1 MKRHAFIATAMLL
14 GISTSVAAQDGRPE
28 GMSEQ
33 DWANFQ
39 LRYHSNPTPPPVT
52 ISPTSLDWIP
62 PTVDEYEETDTYPG
76 LANGIKAPVLVR
88 TANAADWFVDG
99 KVYRHP
105 YSYIMKVDGVALRNF
120 NGRWHWCHRL
130 VIIES
135 PGDPQ
140 VGFVMYARLFASKA
154 NWTEVTR

>member
-1 MKRHAFIATAMLL
+1 MKRYAFIATAMLL
-14 GISTSVAAQDGRPE
+14 GISTTVAAQEERPE
-28 GMSEQ
+28 GMSES

-39 LRYHSNPTPPPVT
+39 TRFRSSAPAPVT

-62 PTVDEYEETDTYPG
+62 PTVDEYEEVETYPG
-76 LANGIKAPVLVR
+76 LNPGVKAPVRVR
-88 TANAADWFVDG
+88 TANPADWFVDG
-99 KVYRHP
+99 AIYRHP
-105 YSYIMKVDGVALRNF
+105 YSYVMKVDGVALRNL

-135 PGDPQ
+135 PGDPV
-140 VGFVMYARLFASKA
+140 VGHVMYARLFASKA